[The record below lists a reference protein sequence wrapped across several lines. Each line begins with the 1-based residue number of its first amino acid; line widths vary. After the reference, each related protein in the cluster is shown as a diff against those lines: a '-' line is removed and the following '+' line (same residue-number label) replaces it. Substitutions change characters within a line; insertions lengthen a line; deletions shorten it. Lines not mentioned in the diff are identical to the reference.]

1 MHSRGEP
8 GRGEEPSLGELV
20 TSLAG
25 RLRSAWRDGLA
36 PFGLSPHQGRALLVV
51 ALQPGLRPSDLASRL
66 RIAPRS
72 ATEVVDGLVEAG
84 LLSRTPDPKDRRAVR
99 LELTRQGQARV
110 RAIRSSREE
119 AADTLF
125 EGLSDRDRN
134 QLRRILG
141 RLADGRDGD
150 G

>member
-1 MHSRGEP
+1 MRAARRSC
-8 GRGEEPSLGELV
+8 
-20 TSLAG
+20 AG
-25 RLRSAWRDGLA
+25 RPSWRSAWRDGLA